1 MEQISTIDTVEAFA
15 HCLRGITALFFFYW
29 SYQLYPYIRHL
40 RMVRMLFFATLYV
53 ACSYVKDSLLLV
65 EAWKNDPFLS

>member
-1 MEQISTIDTVEAFA
+1 MITIGTTEALA
-15 HCLRGITALFFFYW
+15 HSLRSINTLFFFYC